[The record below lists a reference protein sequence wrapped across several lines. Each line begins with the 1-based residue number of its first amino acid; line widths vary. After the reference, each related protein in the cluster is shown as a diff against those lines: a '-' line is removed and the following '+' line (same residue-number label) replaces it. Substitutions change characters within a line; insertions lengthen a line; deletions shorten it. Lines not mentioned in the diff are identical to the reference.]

1 MVSAVGGVTLMLC
14 DACMY
19 LERFRGRGKAMVT
32 SGRQGGL
39 VLKLS
44 LVVLALQVFAIGGPR
59 PVGRVAST
67 AGVSMLNGIELVAE
81 ATVFPGDLVTTDAE
95 STAVIYFPNGG
106 KVHLGPEGSMRVAEE
121 DGATVMHL
129 DQGGLAS
136 QHLSERLLAVQVAGI
151 RVRPVAA
158 SDFQVAREDNF
169 VYVVAGASDVELK
182 GRTRTV
188 VARAGRVLKVEVAP
202 TDNSREEAGTGA
214 EAEVLPGRI
223 LRSIGL
229 GDAENGRK
237 IAPLKFVFSRIKDC
251 DTAISPR
258 DPDCGSGY
266 AAN

>member
-1 MVSAVGGVTLMLC
+1 
-14 DACMY
+14 
-19 LERFRGRGKAMVT
+19 MVT
-32 SGRQGGL
+32 TGRQDGL

-44 LVVLALQVFAIGGPR
+44 LVVLALQVLAIGGPR

-106 KVHLGPEGSMRVAEE
+106 KVHLGPEGSLRVAEE

-136 QHLSERLLAVQVAGI
+136 QHLSEKLLAVQVSGI

-188 VARAGRVLKVEVAP
+188 VARAGRILKVEVAP

-214 EAEVLPGRI
+214 EVLSGRI

-229 GDAENGRK
+229 GDAENGRE
-237 IAPLKFVFSRIKDC
+237 IAPLRFVFSRIKDC

-258 DPDCGSGY
+258 NPDCGSGY

>member
-1 MVSAVGGVTLMLC
+1 MVA
-14 DACMY
+14 A
-19 LERFRGRGKAMVT
+19 
-32 SGRQGGL
+32 GRQNGL
-39 VLKLS
+39 ALKLC
-44 LVVLALQVFAIGGPR
+44 LVVLALQVLAIGGPR

-106 KVHLGPEGSMRVAEE
+106 KVHLGPEGVLRVAEE

-129 DQGGLAS
+129 KQGGMAS
-136 QHLSERLLAVQVAGI
+136 QHLAERMLAVQVSGI

-182 GRTRTV
+182 GRTRIV
-188 VARAGRVLKVEVAP
+188 VARAGRILKVEVAP
-202 TDNSREEAGTGA
+202 TDSSGEETGT
-214 EAEVLPGRI
+214 EAAVLPGRI

-229 GDAENGRK
+229 GDAENARE
-237 IAPLKFVFSRIKDC
+237 IAPLRFVFSKMKDC